1 MIQPQEK
8 NKHATLFKDLTTPLS
23 GVRTAFAED
32 PAMGDEESPDA
43 GAPEESILIHRS
55 SGEKASV
62 PASAIHAFTVGKKAA
77 LSSTEVHRFRQQNEL
92 LMRSLAARLSLFL
105 RTEFGMDQSSL
116 EILDLPKYAK
126 EYPAKRHIIL
136 FRIHPLDAVGA
147 FDVSKHL
154 GLTMADRMLGGKGFA
169 VNPDR
174 MIREVESAM
183 IDQVAQL
190 TLREWAKNWK
200 FEEPLRIT
208 LLGHEEDPLHIPCTG
223 EDETFYHI
231 SINADIGD
239 CMDQIQMLLPVRGVE
254 PLLRN
259 LTQQTSSEVDVEED
273 EEHEHWTAHIE
284 WNDAYSNVNVP
295 VTAEWSDLSIMAK
308 DLLNLKKG
316 DIIPLDPKRLGQVEV
331 NLAGNTKF
339 IGRLGGLENKAAVQ
353 VNKYFKD

>member
-8 NKHATLFKDLTTPLS
+8 NKRATLFKDLTTPL
-23 GVRTAFAED
+23 GGLTAAFAEN
-32 PAMGDEESPDA
+32 PAIEGEESPDS
-43 GAPEESILIHRS
+43 GAPEESIVVHRS
-55 SGEKASV
+55 SGAKVSV
-62 PASAIHAFTVGKKAA
+62 PASAIYAFTVGKKAA

-105 RTEFGMDQSSL
+105 RTEFGMDQASL
-116 EILDLPKYAK
+116 EILDLQKYAK

-136 FRIHPLDAVGA
+136 FRIHPLDAIGA

-174 MIREVESAM
+174 VIREVESAM

-208 LLGHEEDPLHIPCTG
+208 LLGHEEDPMHIPSTG

-231 SINADIGD
+231 SINADVGD

-259 LTQQTSSEVDVEED
+259 LTQQTSSETEEEED
-273 EEHEHWTAHIE
+273 EDHWHSHVD
-284 WNDAYSNVNVP
+284 WNVAYNNVNVP
-295 VTAEWSDLSIMAK
+295 VTAQWSELSITAQ

-316 DIIPLDPKRLGQVEV
+316 DIIPIDPKRLGQVEL

-339 IGRLGGLENKAAVQ
+339 IGRLGGLDNKAAIQ
-353 VNKYFKD
+353 INKYFKA